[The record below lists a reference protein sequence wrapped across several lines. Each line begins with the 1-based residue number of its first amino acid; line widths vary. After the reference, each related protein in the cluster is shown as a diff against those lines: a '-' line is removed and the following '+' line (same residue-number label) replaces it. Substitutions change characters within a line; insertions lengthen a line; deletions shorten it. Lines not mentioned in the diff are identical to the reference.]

1 LKSVK
6 IGAISV
12 GEGHKCFIIAEAG
25 VNHNGSVKLAKQM
38 IERAKAA
45 GADAI
50 KFQTF
55 KTEAIVTRDAGKAD
69 YQKASTD
76 ESTQYDMIKKLELSE
91 SNFRKLKEHADE
103 VGIMFLSTPF
113 DEQSA
118 DMLAAIGM
126 PAYKVASGEITN
138 FPLLRHLA
146 SKDKPIIISTGMST
160 IDEIKAA
167 IKVIR
172 AAGQNEIIALHCT
185 TSYPARMD
193 DLNLRAMQT
202 MREDLD
208 IPVGYSDHS
217 LGITAPIA
225 AVALA
230 ACIIEKH
237 FTLDRN
243 MVGPD
248 HAASL
253 EPKEL
258 AEMALAI
265 RDVEKALGS
274 GVKEPTMNE
283 KRIMQIVRK
292 SIVADRDIAAGATI
306 TKNMLAAKRPGNG
319 IHPEEMSHFIGR
331 KAKHSIKKDKQL
343 DYGDVE

>member
-1 LKSVK
+1 
-6 IGAISV
+6 
-12 GEGHKCFIIAEAG
+12 
-25 VNHNGSVKLAKQM
+25 
-38 IERAKAA
+38 
-45 GADAI
+45 
-50 KFQTF
+50 
-55 KTEAIVTRDAGKAD
+55 
-69 YQKASTD
+69 
-76 ESTQYDMIKKLELSE
+76 
-91 SNFRKLKEHADE
+91 
-103 VGIMFLSTPF
+103 
-113 DEQSA
+113 
-118 DMLAAIGM
+118 
-126 PAYKVASGEITN
+126 
-138 FPLLRHLA
+138 
-146 SKDKPIIISTGMST
+146 
-160 IDEIKAA
+160 
-167 IKVIR
+167 
-172 AAGQNEIIALHCT
+172 
-185 TSYPARMD
+185 
-193 DLNLRAMQT
+193 
-202 MREDLD
+202 
-208 IPVGYSDHS
+208 
-217 LGITAPIA
+217 
-225 AVALA
+225 
-230 ACIIEKH
+230 
-237 FTLDRN
+237 